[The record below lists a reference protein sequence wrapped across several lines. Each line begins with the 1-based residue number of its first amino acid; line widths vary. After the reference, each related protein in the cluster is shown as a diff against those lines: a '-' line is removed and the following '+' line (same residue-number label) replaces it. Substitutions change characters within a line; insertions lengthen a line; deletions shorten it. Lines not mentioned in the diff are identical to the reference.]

1 MIDPTKILPTGDNVL
16 IRVVDPSKSP
26 GGIILPDTAKKGG
39 RIRFAEVLTIGPTAT
54 VAVKGGGKGAGRTV
68 IVDLDKAARIPD
80 SEELLFV
87 LADSEILGV
96 VP

>member
-26 GGIILPDTAKKGG
+26 GGIILPDAAKKGG
-39 RIRFAEVLTIGPTAT
+39 RIRFAKVLACGPS
-54 VAVKGGGKGAGRTV
+54 VHSVKLTGQDDNLV
-68 IVDLDKAARIPD
+68 LVDLDKAARIPD

-87 LADSEILGV
+87 LKDDEILGV